1 MSNFAI
7 IGPGAVGTTIA
18 YDLQH
23 NQPNLKLLGRR
34 DQTLDFFVNGNS
46 TEAHQLTVTA
56 LSDCDKKFDVI
67 FIAVKIHQ
75 LSKVLT
81 ELDHLLHKDTTI
93 ILAQNGH
100 GQLSKFKHPFV
111 YQAVVYISG
120 QKENDKVTHFRDHKL
135 ILKNTPQTEALRKEL
150 ENTPLDIHLTDD
162 IEKAIWYKL
171 LVNLAINSV
180 TALSRSTASVLT
192 IPGINNLCENLLRE
206 GIEIAKFE
214 NVIFGEEIVTEIMTI
229 YEGYPNAMGTSMYY
243 DILDKKP
250 LEIEGIQG
258 FLYNKARLHDLQTP
272 TLDTIYP
279 LLLAQQ
285 KN

>member
-7 IGPGAVGTTIA
+7 IGPGAVGSTIA
-18 YDLQH
+18 FDLQH

-34 DQTLDFFVNGNS
+34 NQTLNFFVNGNS
-46 TEAHQLTVTA
+46 TESHQLTVTA
-56 LSDCDKKFDVI
+56 LSDCNEKFDVI

-150 ENTPLDIHLTDD
+150 DNTPLEIHLTDD

-192 IPGINNLCENLLRE
+192 IPGIKNLCENLLRE

-214 NVIFGEEIVTEIMTI
+214 NVIFGEETVTEIMTI
-229 YEGYPNAMGTSMYY
+229 YEGYPNTMGTSMYY
-243 DILDKKP
+243 DILDNKP

>member
-7 IGPGAVGTTIA
+7 IGPGAVGSTIA
-18 YDLQH
+18 FDLQH

-34 DQTLDFFVNGNS
+34 NQTLNFFVDGNS

-243 DILDKKP
+243 DILDNKP

>member
-192 IPGINNLCENLLRE
+192 IAGIKNLCENLLRE

-243 DILDKKP
+243 DILYKKP

>member
-7 IGPGAVGTTIA
+7 IGPGAVGSTIA

-34 DQTLDFFVNGNS
+34 EQTLNFFVDGDS
-46 TEAHQLTVTA
+46 TNPHQLTVTA
-56 LSDCDKKFDVI
+56 LNDCHEKFDVI
-67 FIAVKIHQ
+67 FIAVKIPQ
-75 LSKVLT
+75 LSKILSK
-81 ELDHLLHKDTTI
+81 LDHLLHQDTMI

-100 GQLSKFKHPFV
+100 GQLSEFTHPFV
-111 YQAVVYISG
+111 YQAVMYISG
-120 QKENDKVTHFRDHKL
+120 QKEKDKVTHFRDHKL
-135 ILKNTPQTEALRKEL
+135 ILKDTPQTQALCKKL
-150 ENTPLDIHLTDD
+150 ENTPLKIQLTDD
-162 IEKAIWYKL
+162 IEAAIWYKL

-192 IPGINNLCENLLRE
+192 VPGIKNLCENLLRE
-206 GIEIAKFE
+206 GTEIAKFE
-214 NVIFGEEIVTEIMTI
+214 NVIFEEKIVTEIMTI
-229 YEGYPNAMGTSMYY
+229 YEGYPSEMGTSMYY
-243 DILDKKP
+243 DILEDKP

-258 FLYNKARLHDLQTP
+258 FLYNKARLHNLKTP
-272 TLDTIYP
+272 ILDTIYP

>member
-243 DILDKKP
+243 DILDNKP

>member
-1 MSNFAI
+1 MKHLIS
-7 IGPGAVGTTIA
+7 
-18 YDLQH
+18 
-23 NQPNLKLLGRR
+23 LL
-34 DQTLDFFVNGNS
+34 
-46 TEAHQLTVTA
+46 
-56 LSDCDKKFDVI
+56 
-67 FIAVKIHQ
+67 
-75 LSKVLT
+75 
-81 ELDHLLHKDTTI
+81 
-93 ILAQNGH
+93 
-100 GQLSKFKHPFV
+100 
-111 YQAVVYISG
+111 
-120 QKENDKVTHFRDHKL
+120 
-135 ILKNTPQTEALRKEL
+135 
-150 ENTPLDIHLTDD
+150 DD

-243 DILDKKP
+243 DILDNKP

>member
-135 ILKNTPQTEALRKEL
+135 ILKYTPQTEALRKEL

-243 DILDKKP
+243 DILYKKP

>member
-18 YDLQH
+18 YDLQR

-243 DILDKKP
+243 DILDNKP

>member
-243 DILDKKP
+243 DILYKKP

>member
-18 YDLQH
+18 YDLQR

-243 DILDKKP
+243 DILDNKP

-258 FLYNKARLHDLQTP
+258 ILYNKARLHDLQTP

>member
-46 TEAHQLTVTA
+46 TEAYQLTVTA

-243 DILDKKP
+243 DILDNKP